1 MTNCWFGGHWYD
13 DASLYAGTLRLV
25 ALLVRSLSSHIL
37 LTAAAAAAAIAA
49 FAATAT
55 LLLLLLLV
63 LVHFLRN
70 L

>member
-37 LTAAAAAAAIAA
+37 LTAAAAAAIAA